1 MLIVNKQAVKALPHP
16 FVVSAMQVPQS
27 PPSADASAVQRPVLT
42 GPVVQ
47 LFASALF
54 AVMLRGLGQVSFPN
68 PTVSKM
74 WGWKG
79 ILLAWVVPILLN
91 MKAMR
96 LVSVETM
103 MMFRSVATVAV
114 AAGDTL
120 LLGTELSP
128 RKLFSC
134 VVISLGGLIYAQND
148 LQFDLAGYIWGG
160 CYALSMVVNT
170 VYIKHS
176 FNQLKD
182 MGIIRPLVLHSPRAT
197 SSADIAPAAPRRVG
211 ENFPQQP
218 PRNTTRPVPRLRQ
231 RGVGNG
237 RAEARDHG
245 DRRSDRRAV
254 VVRNGAR
261 HQSERNK
268 MPGNLPR
275 VVPHKRRVLS
285 RADTCWNQDVLTAT
299 SFDVLG
305 NCTKARHAP
314 LLPSLRSPALT
325 CFLSRAH
332 TVSHARHEL
341 SAWLLDL
348 GRVLYRGSDSPHW
361 LRAVLSGWRAPPER
375 SGRRDR
381 RRQEQ
386 NRVRR

>member
-1 MLIVNKQAVKALPHP
+1 MAGENGSKANGQKKAARTAEEDSPGIVGMGSVIAVGVYILCSSAMLIVNKQAVKALPHP
-16 FVVSAMQVPQS
+16 FVVSAM
-27 PPSADASAVQRPVLT
+27 
-42 GPVVQ
+42 Q

-182 MGIIRPLVLHSPRAT
+182 MGAWEKTFLNNLLATPLVLSLAYGNEGLEMVAQRLVTMEIGGAT
-197 SSADIAPAAPRRVG
+197 
-211 ENFPQQP
+211 
-218 PRNTTRPVPRLRQ
+218 
-231 RGVGNG
+231 
-237 RAEARDHG
+237 
-245 DRRSDRRAV
+245 V
-254 VVRNGAR
+254 V
-261 HQSERNK
+261 
-268 MPGNLPR
+268 L
-275 VVPHKRRVLS
+275 LS
-285 RADTCWNQDVLTAT
+285 CVMGLGISLSGTKCRDVLTAT

-305 NCTKARHAP
+305 NCTKYLTLGMSY
-314 LLPSLRSPALT
+314 LLGSSTSAGSYIGVLIALTGCALYSPAG
-325 CFLSRAH
+325 
-332 TVSHARHEL
+332 EL
-341 SAWLLDL
+341 LLK
-348 GRVLYRGSDSPHW
+348 GVG
-361 LRAVLSGWRAPPER
+361 AVTGVGKNKTA
-375 SGRRDR
+375 
-381 RRQEQ
+381 
-386 NRVRR
+386 